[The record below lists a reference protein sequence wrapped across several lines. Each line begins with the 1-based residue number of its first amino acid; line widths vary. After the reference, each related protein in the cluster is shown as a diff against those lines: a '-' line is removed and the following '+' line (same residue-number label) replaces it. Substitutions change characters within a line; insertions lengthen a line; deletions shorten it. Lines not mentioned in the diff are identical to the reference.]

1 MTHEKFCKSL
11 SATRL
16 LVFAFSVC
24 CAITALTTSLIAQDG
39 QELEQSK
46 PQANQPQKSYAAADW
61 VTRDFWK
68 SDTKLW
74 QSSNGWVFEDGEIRL
89 MRPEL
94 SGHLYSP
101 PLPSNFDLSW
111 KWKIAEGTNSGLKY
125 RLRRGSNYMYDDR
138 LLGVEYQIIDD
149 ESKSGVK
156 KNSLSEAAAKQTT
169 ASIYGL
175 FAPSADKPLK
185 PPKQW
190 NQARVVADGDK
201 IEHYLNGK
209 LVASATV
216 GSLEWDV
223 AMAKSKFY
231 GVADFGEPKTG
242 DRIMLT
248 DHGGWVAYKDFQ
260 FKALEA
266 KPKTPTDVLDAN
278 QATGAPNGA
287 GPFLGNALRNNWA
300 DQNSVV
306 IWTRTTAQPE
316 MLADGKPFV
325 RLSKKKADA
334 LSLKTDAKELLGVQ
348 LPDGATLDQMLG
360 ACPGSPGEVRLT
372 YFPVDKWHQS
382 QSTSWVTT
390 KADSDFTAHWK
401 LENLEPGIAYAAVV
415 EARPIG
421 GDRVT
426 AVIRGRFE
434 TAPQASDDR
443 DLKFCVTTCHD
454 FIRTDNGL
462 LGHKIYPT
470 MAKIKPD
477 FIVHEGDIEYYDKQD
492 PWAMTLELMRF
503 KWQRIFAL
511 PDNRKFYQQTTS
523 YFLKDDHD
531 TLKDDCW
538 PGTTYG
544 SVSFE
549 RGVKLFNEEQ
559 FPAAGPRYK
568 TIRWGEDLEIWLL
581 EGRDFRSPNDMPDGP
596 EKTILGAEQKRWLAD
611 TLSKSDAKFK
621 LIFCPTP
628 IVGPDRVSKKDNHA
642 DDNFTYEGN
651 ELRKLLSGID
661 GVIVLCG
668 DRHWQ
673 YASVDTETGLWEFGC
688 GPGSEKHQLGWKQG
702 DERPEHRFLRVA
714 GGFLSGEL
722 VHAGPD
728 QAPTLTLRHHKVTG
742 EEVSRFEF
750 PMAEKKEAE
759 EKEEE
764 APADSEAKPIA
775 VGD

>member
-1 MTHEKFCKSL
+1 MP
-11 SATRL
+11 AY
-16 LVFAFSVC
+16 
-24 CAITALTTSLIAQDG
+24 TS
-39 QELEQSK
+39 
-46 PQANQPQKSYAAADW
+46 ADW

-74 QSSNGWVFEDGEIRL
+74 QSGNGWVFEDGEIRL

-111 KWKIAEGTNSGLKY
+111 KWKIAPGTNSGLKY
-125 RLRRGSNYMYDDR
+125 RLRRGSNMLYDNQ

-149 ESKSGVK
+149 TSKRGVK
-156 KNSLSEAAAKQTT
+156 KNSPDEAAAKQAT

-175 FAPSADKPLK
+175 VACSADKPLN

-190 NQARVVADGDK
+190 NQARVIADGNQIK
-201 IEHYLNGK
+201 HYLNGK
-209 LVASATV
+209 LVASATI
-216 GSLEWDV
+216 GSPDWDA

-231 GVADFGEPKTG
+231 GIADFGEPKKG

-260 FKALEA
+260 FKVLEAKQVLEA
-266 KPKTPTDVLDAN
+266 KPKESSEVVAAD
-278 QATGAPNGA
+278 QSTGANKIE
-287 GPFLGNALRNNWA
+287 GPFLGNAIRNNWA
-300 DQNSVV
+300 DQTSVV
-306 IWTRTTAQPE
+306 VWTRTTAEPE

-325 RLSKKKADA
+325 RFSKKKADA
-334 LSLKTDAKELLGVQ
+334 LALKTDADELLNAQ
-348 LPDGATLDQMLG
+348 LPSGATLDQMLG
-360 ACPGSPGEVRLT
+360 ALPGTPGEVRLT

-382 QSTSWVTT
+382 KSTAWIATN
-390 KADSDFTAHWK
+390 ADSDFTAHWK
-401 LENLEPGIAYAAVV
+401 LEDLKSGEAYAAVV

-421 GDRVT
+421 GKNVS
-426 AVIRGRFE
+426 AVVRGRFE
-434 TAPQASDDR
+434 TAPQTADGR

-462 LGHKIYPT
+462 QGHKIYPT
-470 MAKIKPD
+470 MSKIKPD
-477 FIVHEGDIEYYDKQD
+477 FIVHAGDIEYYDKPD
-492 PWAMTLELMRF
+492 PWAMTLKLMRF

-511 PDNRKFYQQTTS
+511 PDNRKFYQNTTS

-538 PGTTYG
+538 PGTRYG

-559 FPAAGPRYK
+559 FPAGGARFK
-568 TIRWGEDLEIWLL
+568 TIRWGKDLQIWLL

-596 EKTILGAEQKRWLAD
+596 TKTILGAEQKQWLAD

-628 IVGPDRVSKKDNHA
+628 IVGPDRAKKKDNHA

-651 ELRKLLSGID
+651 ELRELFGGYDDL
-661 GVIVLCG
+661 IVLCG

-673 YASVDTETGLWEFGC
+673 YASVRFRDWVVGIWLWA
-688 GPGSEKHQLGWKQG
+688 WK
-702 DERPEHRFLRVA
+702 
-714 GGFLSGEL
+714 
-722 VHAGPD
+722 
-728 QAPTLTLRHHKVTG
+728 
-742 EEVSRFEF
+742 
-750 PMAEKKEAE
+750 
-759 EKEEE
+759 
-764 APADSEAKPIA
+764 
-775 VGD
+775 